1 MIKMEK
7 RFVEAIK
14 KLREVNKKRKFV
26 QTAELQVG
34 LKDLDLNK
42 VENRIEDFVILPH
55 GLGKKRKIC
64 AFVGPETYEEAKQ
77 VFDKVILVDEFSQ
90 YDKKKAKKLARE
102 FDFFVA
108 QANIMP
114 QIAKTFGR
122 YLGPLG
128 KMPNPKFGQLFP
140 PKGAKLNNLYDRLQ
154 KMVILS
160 AKKVPLIYV
169 PFGVETMKDEEL
181 AENLETIWNS
191 LVGKLPNK
199 EGNIK
204 TAYIKFTMSKPVKI
218 K

>member
-1 MIKMEK
+1 MPIIWIYLFTIPKPTYSKNPIYEPS
-7 RFVEAIK
+7 V
-14 KLREVNKKRKFV
+14 L
-26 QTAELQVG
+26 
-34 LKDLDLNK
+34 
-42 VENRIEDFVILPH
+42 
-55 GLGKKRKIC
+55 RKIC

-77 VFDKVILVDEFSQ
+77 VFDKVVLVDEFSQ

-102 FDFFVA
+102 YDFFVA

-140 PKGAKLNNLYDRLQ
+140 PKGAKLSNLYERLQ

-169 PFGVETMKDEEL
+169 PFGVETMEDEKL
-181 AENLETIWNS
+181 AENLNVQQIIPYTDRMDYIAAINENHSVCIAAE
-191 LVGKLPNK
+191 KLLGIH
-199 EGNIK
+199 E
-204 TAYIKFTMSKPVKI
+204 KI
-218 K
+218 P

>member
-1 MIKMEK
+1 MDK
-7 RFVEAIK
+7 RFLDAIK

-26 QTAELQVG
+26 QTAELQVS

-42 VENRIEDFVILPH
+42 VDNRIEDFVILPH
-55 GLGKKRKIC
+55 GLGKKRRIC

-77 VFDKVILVDEFSQ
+77 VFDKVVLVDEFSQ

-102 FDFFVA
+102 YDFFVA

-140 PKGAKLNNLYDRLQ
+140 PKGAKLSNLYERLQ
-154 KMVILS
+154 KIVILS

-181 AENLETIWNS
+181 AENLEIIWNS
-191 LVGKLPNK
+191 LVGRLPNK

-204 TAYIKFTMSKPVKI
+204 VAYIKFTMSKPVKI